1 MARSVLKTKKTAESF
16 LVPILFGLFA
26 ASFFVVFARAPEQVV
41 GVSTDRALRVEGI
54 SYEATSLRVL
64 RLTNVEQSIPLMR
77 SPVYELSVRDGGILD
92 ESVIRYRIPKELQS
106 APSNLL
112 TFIVFD
118 AKTLSWKSIPTTI
131 DEKKE
136 IASARIPI
144 HQVLMIGLGTIF

>member
-26 ASFFVVFARAPEQVV
+26 ASFFVVFARAPEQVI
-41 GVSTDRALRVEGI
+41 GISSDRALRAEGV

-64 RLTNVEQSIPLMR
+64 RLTDVEQSIPRMR
-77 SPVYELSVRDGGILD
+77 SPVYELSVRDGGVLD